1 MRLKEII
8 VLAVALIVSSF
19 FIRQGLQRFNR
30 NERTISVRGLA
41 EKEVSSNTAVWKIHY
56 NVSSGKLEDVRKNL
70 PEVQNTIFEFLKGQ
84 KFDESE
90 IVKGSRIVDRQ
101 AQDYGAEKGNRFVAN
116 GYFVITTKNVEQ
128 VALSEQK
135 IDDLLKKGLVITS
148 NQVDYYFTDL
158 NQIKPAMLDE
168 ATQNAKEA
176 ANGFAKSMDVN
187 VGKLKSASQG
197 VFSIENPIG
206 DDSGFDQEKRSSL
219 KKKVRV
225 VTQVEFYIN

>member
-8 VLAVALIVSSF
+8 IVAGAVVLTGF
-19 FIRQGLQRFNR
+19 FIGQGLQKFNR
-30 NERTISVRGLA
+30 NERAISVRGLA
-41 EKEVSSNTAVWKIHY
+41 EKEVTANVAVWKINY
-56 NVSSGKLEDVRKNL
+56 KVSSARLEDVRKNL
-70 PEVQNTIFEFLKGQ
+70 PEAQIVIQEFLKQ
-84 KFDESE
+84 HKFADNE

-116 GYFVITTKNVEQ
+116 GYFVVTTKNVQQ
-128 VALSEQK
+128 VAESEQA
-135 IDDLLKKGLVITS
+135 IDELLKKGLVITS
-148 NQVDYYFTDL
+148 NQVEYYFTDL
-158 NQIKPAMLDE
+158 NQIKPSMLDE

-176 ANGFAKSMDVN
+176 ANGFAKSMDVS
-187 VGKLKSASQG
+187 VGKLKSATQG

-206 DDSGFDQEKRSSL
+206 DDAGYDQEKRSSL